1 MSEASVKPVSMKCKI
16 CGGDLANDYMLGA
29 CVCENCG
36 NRWSL
41 ADLIPNYKD
50 YSRIIEKLNKAKE
63 LLADGAD
70 EAQSGQA
77 LILYKSA
84 EADCLKFTDAIA
96 SDLLKLCNKGQEDA
110 KTAKI
115 YASGKSYLE
124 KENFRKAFS
133 EFEKIRGYKDT
144 EILIPQ
150 CEEGI
155 KIQRKKRIPY
165 AVIVGMILPAILG
178 FFLHEKAGLNI
189 PLSILVFA
197 AGSALLFFVIYM
209 EGTLSVIVEIF
220 SFLLSVPLILYM
232 ILAYGFHMAP
242 GTAVKLAVGI
252 PVAVVAVIAVL
263 AERKQ

>member
-1 MSEASVKPVSMKCKI
+1 MSEQNIKPVSMKCKI

-41 ADLIPNYKD
+41 ADIIPNYKD
-50 YSRIIEKLNKAKE
+50 YSRIIEKINKAKE
-63 LLADGAD
+63 MLADGAD
-70 EAQSGQA
+70 TSQAGQA

-84 EADCLKFTDAIA
+84 EADCLRFSDSIA
-96 SDLLKLCNKGQEDA
+96 SDLLKLCNAGQEEAKKA
-110 KTAKI
+110 KT

-124 KENFRKAFS
+124 KENYIRALS
-133 EFEKIRGYKDT
+133 EFNKVKGYKDT
-144 EILIPQ
+144 DLLIPQ
-150 CEEGI
+150 CEEGV
-155 KIQRKKRIPY
+155 KVQRRKRIPY
-165 AVIVGMILPAILG
+165 AVIVGMIIPAILG

-189 PLSILVFA
+189 PLCILVFL
-197 AGSALLFFVIYM
+197 AGSALLSFVIYL
-209 EGTLSVIVEIF
+209 EGVLSIIVEIL
-220 SFLLSVPLILYM
+220 SFLLSVPLLLYM

-242 GTAVKLAVGI
+242 GAAVKLAIGI